1 MDVTLTLIIVV
12 AGLGLV
18 WWLRHSRRQFRL
30 VVREGTV
37 TVTHGWLPGPM
48 LADYRSA
55 LRQVRQAV
63 VEGHREE
70 GGLRVTGDLD
80 DFTMQRLR
88 NIARLYPVGAFRAST
103 RSERKAMQAT
113 AVAGLTA
120 AVTSSAHERDG

>member
-1 MDVTLTLIIVV
+1 
-12 AGLGLV
+12 
-18 WWLRHSRRQFRL
+18 
-30 VVREGTV
+30 
-37 TVTHGWLPGPM
+37 M

-55 LRQVRQAV
+55 LRQVREAV

-70 GGLRVTGDLD
+70 GGLQVTGDLD

-120 AVTSSAHERDG
+120 AVTSSARERDV